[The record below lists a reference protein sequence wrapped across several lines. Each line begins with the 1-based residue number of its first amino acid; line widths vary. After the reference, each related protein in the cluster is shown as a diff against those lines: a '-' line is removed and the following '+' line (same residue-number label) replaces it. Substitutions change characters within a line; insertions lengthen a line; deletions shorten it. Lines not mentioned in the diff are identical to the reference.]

1 VSPSETIVARPYQR
15 PWSLALLRS
24 RRPGRTPETYFSA
37 SAILVARLMRIRLV
51 LRAVKRRAGRGPGRL
66 RSPRGPRLGSAWPPA
81 RGTSS
86 AGLRRTRTPLSVIP
100 SRSAVPG
107 LTSRMRPPRVRA
119 AVTHR
124 HRRRPPVP
132 EIPDPRGAAERQG
145 AVRRGVRPGVE
156 APAIGHAPAG
166 EARRVVRGLAPLN
179 TPCATHRKPAAALP
193 PAAVAPPRALCRA
206 PPRPP
211 GRTVRSKR
219 ARRPR
224 KPSTCPNASSSV
236 PPAVTALSDDA
247 AARPWFAPRSRAERG
262 LCGRRLG
269 PATAGEEAS
278 RPYVAADLQRRDLLR
293 TSSDGRPP
301 HLPQAPSKH
310 RPRSDR
316 PPRTRPAA
324 LRATDQTAGPV
335 AWLAAAALSGP
346 STRPPQTNPDRR
358 WCTGR
363 PVDGSNIGTS
373 TGVGSSSAERRS
385 WGRST
390 LPFGTHIR
398 CHQARVAPARPGGVR
413 PRPGRCRRGR

>member
-1 VSPSETIVARPYQR
+1 VRPNGVKTDRAGPFHPRKRSSRVIQR

-24 RRPGRTPETYFSA
+24 RRPGRTPETYPSV
-37 SAILVARLMRIRLV
+37 ILVARIHC
-51 LRAVKRRAGRGPGRL
+51 ASACPPGRQG
-66 RSPRGPRLGSAWPPA
+66 RCRARPGPPPLAADPDLGSAWPPA
-81 RGTSS
+81 RGTSTGVTS
-86 AGLRRTRTPLSVIP
+86 TDATPF
-100 SRSAVPG
+100 SRHPEPLGGARADVEDA
-107 LTSRMRPPRVRA
+107 PPRVRA

-132 EIPDPRGAAERQG
+132 EVPDPRGAAERQG

-179 TPCATHRKPAAALP
+179 TPCATHRQPAAALP

-335 AWLAAAALSGP
+335 AWLAAAA
-346 STRPPQTNPDRR
+346 
-358 WCTGR
+358 
-363 PVDGSNIGTS
+363 
-373 TGVGSSSAERRS
+373 
-385 WGRST
+385 
-390 LPFGTHIR
+390 
-398 CHQARVAPARPGGVR
+398 
-413 PRPGRCRRGR
+413 